1 MPPWW
6 PVSRSWGEQSG
17 HILAASHGLCGDGVL
32 TALQLATLCHG
43 QDIALSDW
51 LDRSFKAYP
60 QKLVNVT
67 VPDRAR
73 RKGWSDCIPLQ
84 EAVLQAEASMG
95 DAGRVLVRASGTEP
109 VLRVMVE
116 AEEQSLVD
124 HWTQHLAALAAEH
137 LNAA

>member
-1 MPPWW
+1 M
-6 PVSRSWGEQSG
+6 
-17 HILAASHGLCGDGVL
+17 
-32 TALQLATLCHG
+32 
-43 QDIALSDW
+43 SDW

-73 RKGWSDCIPLQ
+73 RKGWSSCMPLQ
-84 EAVLQAEASMG
+84 EGVLQAEASMG

-124 HWTQHLAALAAEH
+124 RWTLHLAALADEH